1 MKWPHVKSKK
11 TGLFSPEALGFV
23 ADRFRVLGEP
33 MRLKLLIA
41 LETGERNVT
50 ELVQLTEA
58 TQANVS
64 KHLGILSDAGMV
76 SRRKEGLKTFYKISD
91 PQIFK
96 LCELMCSKLQ
106 REFTEKSGH
115 FRSAP
120 STAVARSEPRQRKKA

>member
-1 MKWPHVKSKK
+1 MKRSSVKSKK
-11 TGLFSPEALGFV
+11 SRAFSPEALGFV
-23 ADRFRVLGEP
+23 AERFRVLGEP

-41 LETGERNVT
+41 LETGEKNVT

-76 SRRKEGLKTFYKISD
+76 SRRKEGLKTFYVISD

-96 LCELMCSKLQ
+96 LCDLMCSKLQ
-106 REFTEKSGH
+106 KEFVAKSRH
-115 FRSAP
+115 FR
-120 STAVARSEPRQRKKA
+120 

>member
-1 MKWPHVKSKK
+1 MPRPKTKSK
-11 TGLFSPEALGFV
+11 TSRLFSAEALGFV
-23 ADRFRVLGEP
+23 AERFRVLGEP

-41 LETGERNVT
+41 LETGEKNVT

-76 SRRKEGLKTFYKISD
+76 SRRKEGLKTFYVISD

-96 LCELMCSKLQ
+96 LCDLMCSKLQ
-106 REFTEKSGH
+106 KEFSEKSRH
-115 FRSAP
+115 FR
-120 STAVARSEPRQRKKA
+120 

>member
-1 MKWPHVKSKK
+1 MSRPKTKSKK
-11 TGLFSPEALGFV
+11 SRVFSPEALGFV
-23 ADRFRVLGEP
+23 AERFRVLGEP

-41 LETGERNVT
+41 LETGEKNVT

-76 SRRKEGLKTFYKISD
+76 SRRKAGLKTFYVISD

-96 LCELMCSKLQ
+96 LCDLMCSKLQ
-106 REFTEKSGH
+106 KEFSEKSRH
-115 FRSAP
+115 FR
-120 STAVARSEPRQRKKA
+120 